1 MKRASMSRP
10 VWSSVQMS
18 CSLWLLLL
26 SSSIRFIN
34 PAVSELVFSVLP
46 EDGVGIVNMSLMLHC
61 TVLDS
66 GLRDP
71 LSVKWER
78 DNGSLDRRVHQ
89 LANGTLFFPL
99 LKEEDFGNYS
109 CSAKRGNKKIQTTV
123 MVSKACL
130 EDVFFHPQ
138 SMRTEV
144 GHDVF
149 LQCVSGDSSPP
160 AQISWL
166 KNGRILTK
174 GNQIQGQYG
183 GGSQRKTSGTLHMT
197 NITKADQG
205 VYICVTHNPLLNISK
220 ASQAATLTVHESNE
234 DVKIIEG
241 PQNITVPVEMES
253 AMHCFVEGFPIPT
266 VQWFKD
272 GNSLPNSSRWDL
284 QKDGQLLIF
293 QRVLSEDEGLYFCEA
308 RNERQKVISEPA
320 YLLPAVMDW
329 SFVLEPAN
337 LTARKGEAATLSCR
351 PPHSRPQAQVSW
363 FKNNRLL
370 RTGLHY
376 TFDYNGDLVFHS
388 VQETDSG
395 LYFCTASNSHLKR
408 AITSKTIFLD
418 VLEPPSVTIWP
429 TVVTSPVGAK
439 VTIDCQ
445 VLGHPAPFI
454 RWSKQGRSVQTG
466 GKIIMG
472 LRNTTL
478 YISSV
483 RTYDEGHY
491 TCTASNTLGHD
502 QKTMTLRVA
511 VKPVIVSFVASL
523 TVSEGSAVSL
533 PCRAVGEFP
542 VKYTWIR
549 TASIQNSP
557 KLSGSNSLVSLPQ
570 QIHIDDNGT
579 LVISNIHRS
588 DAGAY
593 QCTAE
598 NRVGQDVRSVII
610 TVTADSDAPA
620 DKEAQSETI
629 MPPVPES
636 EQELFTNSLPY
647 GYGSFPLSKREINEN
662 LQQTTEDYTKISL
675 LYAFV
680 EDSPTYLNFEST
692 PDTTEF
698 ISLKPSGISTGLN
711 KKNKQPIQTQKPTP
725 VPINP
730 TPFPPLKDTFLQD
743 ARQHIQ
749 ITEQV
754 TKPPVTKPNTN
765 TPFPADLYSHT
776 QLTKNR
782 SVSVNSAQSF
792 SGQTQ
797 TTGLTLVEEEN
808 FTASAPVEQHQNQSQ
823 IIKQS
828 GRTKS
833 PVTNDT
839 EPVESLK
846 KNTSQAPRRT
856 NDNKNRE
863 KEKSHS
869 WLPVIE
875 KHDIP
880 IVVGVGVSL
889 AFIFIAMTFYSL
901 VQKNDPAALPTGRAA
916 LRGICGPCRHGEH
929 VAMETT
935 YDNKAFEDD
944 NLMAVI
950 EQSPNTSETRALPT
964 EASPSILMMEPPSDD
979 VQECVQSTQGLPVI
993 VETHPEPRQ
1002 EDQLETI
1009 FEEGKVTPSPHSDI
1023 QLQCMEDWRSRE
1035 FDPGQDAPSPPPAH
1049 PTPVQGES
1057 LRSSLTLQTSDPSS
1071 TPVRHSINIS
1081 HGFSPLML
1089 SHCVSL
1095 GMTTVAVD
1103 VHFYPSGPSAASH
1116 PPCPVFGPPGQQVN
1130 TRLEHDL
1137 SAPSASHSK

>member
-1 MKRASMSRP
+1 MKRTSMSRP

-26 SSSIRFIN
+26 SSSIRFN
-34 PAVSELVFSVLP
+34 PAVSELVFSVLA
-46 EDGVGIVNMSLMLHC
+46 EDRVGIVNSSLMLHC
-61 TVLDS
+61 TVFDS
-66 GLRDP
+66 GLKPP
-71 LSVKWER
+71 LPVKWER
-78 DNGSLDRRVHQ
+78 DAGGLDSRIHQ
-89 LANGTLFFPL
+89 LANGSLFFPH

-109 CSAKRGNKKIQTTV
+109 CNAKRGNKQIQTTV

-130 EDVFFHPQ
+130 KNVFFHPQ
-138 SMRTEV
+138 SMRTEE
-144 GHDVF
+144 GQDVF

-183 GGSQRKTSGTLHMT
+183 GGSQRKTSGTLHMA
-197 NITKADQG
+197 NITNADQG
-205 VYICVTHNPLLNISK
+205 VYICITHNPLLNISK
-220 ASQAATLTVHESNE
+220 GSQAATLTVHGSYV

-241 PQNITVPVEMES
+241 PQNVTVPVEMET
-253 AMHCFVEGFPIPT
+253 ALHCFVEGFPIPT

-272 GNSLPNSSRWDL
+272 GHSLPSSSRWDL

-293 QRVLSEDEGLYFCEA
+293 QRVLSEDEGLYLCEA

-320 YLLPAVMDW
+320 YLLPSVMDW

-337 LTARKGEAATLSCR
+337 LTVRKGETATLSCR

-370 RTGLHY
+370 QTGLHY
-376 TFDYNGDLVFHS
+376 AFDYNGDLVFH
-388 VQETDSG
+388 
-395 LYFCTASNSHLKR
+395 R
-408 AITSKTIFLD
+408 
-418 VLEPPSVTIWP
+418 
-429 TVVTSPVGAK
+429 
-439 VTIDCQ
+439 
-445 VLGHPAPFI
+445 
-454 RWSKQGRSVQTG
+454 
-466 GKIIMG
+466 

-502 QKTMTLRVA
+502 QKTMTLQVA

-523 TVSEGSAVSL
+523 TVSEGSPVSL
-533 PCRAVGEFP
+533 PCRAVGDFP

-557 KLSGSNSLVSLPQ
+557 ELSGSNSPVSLPQ

-579 LVISNIHRS
+579 LVISNIQRS
-588 DAGAY
+588 DAGEY
-593 QCTAE
+593 HCTAE

-610 TVTADSDAPA
+610 TVTAYSDVPP
-620 DKEAQSETI
+620 DKEALSKTI
-629 MPPVPES
+629 MPTVPES
-636 EQELFTNSLPY
+636 EQELFINSFPY
-647 GYGSFPLSKREINEN
+647 GSKLLSNTETNES

-675 LYAFV
+675 FYAFV
-680 EDSPTYLNFEST
+680 EDSPTYLNLEST
-692 PDTTEF
+692 QDTTEF
-698 ISLKPSGISTGLN
+698 ISLKPSGISVGIN
-711 KKNKQPIQTQKPTP
+711 EKNKQPIQTQKPTP
-725 VPINP
+725 VPVKP
-730 TPFPPLKDTFLQD
+730 TPFPPLKETFLQD
-743 ARQHIQ
+743 ARQHFQ

-754 TKPPVTKPNTN
+754 TKPPVMNPNTN

-776 QLTKNR
+776 HLKKIQ
-782 SVSVNSAQSF
+782 SVSLNSAQSF

-797 TTGLTLVEEEN
+797 TTGLTLVDVEDL
-808 FTASAPVEQHQNQSQ
+808 TASAPVGEHQNQSQ

-828 GRTKS
+828 GSTKS
-833 PVTNDT
+833 SVRNDT
-839 EPVESLK
+839 DSLK
-846 KNTSQAPRRT
+846 KNTSQAPMRT
-856 NDNKNRE
+856 TDNNNRE
-863 KEKSHS
+863 KEKSQT

-880 IVVGVGVSL
+880 IVAGVGVSL
-889 AFIFIAMTFYSL
+889 AFIFIAMAFYSL
-901 VQKNDPAALPTGRAA
+901 VQKKDPAALPTGRAA
-916 LRGICGPCRHGEH
+916 LRGICGPCRHGECL
-929 VAMETT
+929 AMERT

-964 EASPSILMMEPPSDD
+964 EGSPSIFMIEPPSDD
-979 VQECVQSTQGLPVI
+979 LQDCVQSTQGLPVI
-993 VETHPEPRQ
+993 VETHPEPRE

-1009 FEEGKVTPSPHSDI
+1009 FEEGKVTLSPHSDI
-1023 QLQCMEDWRSRE
+1023 QLQCMED
-1035 FDPGQDAPSPPPAH
+1035 APSPPPANPAPAQEEGLH
-1049 PTPVQGES
+1049 
-1057 LRSSLTLQTSDPSS
+1057 SSLTLQTSDPSS

-1081 HGFSPLML
+1081 HGFSPLLL

-1095 GMTTVAVD
+1095 GMTSVAVD
-1103 VHFYPSGPSAASH
+1103 VHFYPSSPSAASH
-1116 PPCPVFGPPGQQVN
+1116 PPCPAFGPPGQQVN
-1130 TRLEHDL
+1130 TRLEHEL
-1137 SAPSASHSK
+1137 TAPSASHSK